1 MRNDLV
7 ELVEYS
13 KWFITRLN
21 TNGLKLYRKYA
32 QRLYDASLDGI
43 QITLYSHKPEIH
55 DFLVGKSGGFY
66 RTVVGIKNCVD
77 VGLNVSVNTPLIKL
91 NKDYSEMLKFLN
103 DLGVIYTGCSGLIP
117 TGGAKHTL
125 KEGDALSNKEMFETI
140 SDAVE
145 IAHKLGMDI
154 QFTSP
159 GWLTNEQLNQLGLSI
174 PACGACLSNMAITPK
189 GDVIP
194 CQSWLHDEIL
204 GNFLTTPW
212 EKIWNHPI
220 CKKMREMDDT
230 EVCPLS
236 QIKKS

>member
-1 MRNDLV
+1 
-7 ELVEYS
+7 
-13 KWFITRLN
+13 
-21 TNGLKLYRKYA
+21 
-32 QRLYDASLDGI
+32 
-43 QITLYSHKPEIH
+43 
-55 DFLVGKSGGFY
+55 
-66 RTVVGIKNCVD
+66 
-77 VGLNVSVNTPLIKL
+77 
-91 NKDYSEMLKFLN
+91 
-103 DLGVIYTGCSGLIP
+103 
-117 TGGAKHTL
+117 
-125 KEGDALSNKEMFETI
+125 
-140 SDAVE
+140 
-145 IAHKLGMDI
+145 MDI